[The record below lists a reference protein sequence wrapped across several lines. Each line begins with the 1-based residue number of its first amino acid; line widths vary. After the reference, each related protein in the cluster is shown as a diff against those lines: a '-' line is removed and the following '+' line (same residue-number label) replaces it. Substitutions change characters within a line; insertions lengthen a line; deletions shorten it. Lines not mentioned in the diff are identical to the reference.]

1 MLRKSLS
8 HWTLLIVTLLLI
20 ALVHFGGAII
30 GWWPAAVAE
39 GAIGRLRD
47 TLHDPANKTQVD
59 LSLKF
64 LGFLGSAIGV
74 AYGLVQ
80 AYRLGNRRLPSRLAE
95 YLNRSI
101 DRVGV
106 RRDQLLQTAQSTPLT
121 QAFGS
126 RALWA
131 VRRQRRHYY
140 ELRREIANLESEP
153 FDKSSVY
160 HDLQQQFDIASK
172 ADRKVRIELATAH
185 FIRGLKFA
193 RAADAGQDTDKNRK
207 DAIAELTKA
216 TQLDAGDAQIFRAC
230 VTERRKANQLADLD
244 QLLGGWVDAAM
255 GSRQR
260 REVGIANLE
269 LGKYWSD
276 RSVDPSLTQVELKR
290 RLRLACYSLEAAVED
305 LQAHPEKDG
314 TAGKDRALADALQS
328 AGDARAAL
336 NNHSTAHRLYWQALS
351 IYRALVDVS
360 AVDRVKA
367 KIASVGGHMS
377 DDGDGSSPPPPR
389 LNLVNAQVQLGEALI
404 SCGENVS
411 AQATFNTARR
421 TLREEVTTNEL
432 TDEHRQDINAE
443 IDDGLKRASQ
453 NSQTA

>member
-1 MLRKSLS
+1 MLRRSWS
-8 HWTLLIVTLLLI
+8 IWVF
-20 ALVHFGGAII
+20 V
-30 GWWPAAVAE
+30 AVATIVMAAF
-39 GAIGRLRD
+39 AIVASGNWQPSSKIFESKYAGL
-47 TLHDPANKTQVD
+47 V
-59 LSLKF
+59 
-64 LGFLGSAIGV
+64 GSAIV
-74 AYGLVQ
+74 TAYGLWQ
-80 AYRLGNRRLPSRLAE
+80 ALLLANRRLPSRLQE
-95 YLNRSI
+95 YLLRSQERI
-101 DRVGV
+101 TRHRNDLVTMVQGVAAAPRGTSLTILDRY
-106 RRDQLLQTAQSTPLT
+106 
-121 QAFGS
+121 
-126 RALWA
+126 
-131 VRRQRRHYY
+131 RQRRHD
-140 ELRREIANLESEP
+140 EQLRQSALEIESEA
-153 FDKSSVY
+153 FDKTSVY
-160 HDLQQQFDIASK
+160 RTLQKRFDIANK
-172 ADRKVRIELATAH
+172 ARLQACEEMATAH

-314 TAGKDRALADALQS
+314 TAGKDRALADALES

-411 AQATFNTARR
+411 AQAAFNTARR